1 VAETVPKEEIRA
13 EIVGFVARHGGER
26 GTETRWRRPLAGFA
40 SAADPLFARFR
51 SVVSPS
57 HFMPGD
63 LLPGARTVIAFFVP
77 FEPGTAR
84 ANLAGRLAAREWAMA
99 YIETNALIAE
109 LGAHLAAM
117 LESRGH
123 GAAATPATHNF
134 DERTLVSSWSHRH
147 VAWAAGLG
155 AFGLNNM
162 LITAQGCC
170 GRLGSVLT
178 TLELE
183 ADPAPAA
190 EACLH
195 KRGFPCGACA
205 RRCVNEA
212 LFEDRFDRGRCHAIC
227 RENGENFRPLGKAT
241 VCGKCVV
248 GLPCS
253 FAIPLEKA

>member
-1 VAETVPKEEIRA
+1 MPAE
-13 EIVGFVARHGGER
+13 
-26 GTETRWRRPLAGFA
+26 
-40 SAADPLFARFR
+40 
-51 SVVSPS
+51 
-57 HFMPGD
+57 
-63 LLPGARTVIAFFVP
+63 LLPGARTVIVFFVP
-77 FEPGTAR
+77 FAPEVAR
-84 ANLAGRLAAREWAMA
+84 ANIAGRLAAREWAMA

-109 LGAHLAAM
+109 LGSHLAAM

-134 DERTLVSSWSHRH
+134 DERTLVSAWSHRH

-155 AFGLNNM
+155 SFGLNNM
-162 LITAQGCC
+162 LITAEGCC

-195 KRGFPCGACA
+195 RRGLPCGVC
-205 RRCVNEA
+205 RRKCVNDA
-212 LFEDRFDRGRCHAIC
+212 LAEDRFDRARCYEIC
-227 RENGENFRPLGKAT
+227 CENGENFRSLGKAA

-253 FAIPLEKA
+253 FQVPSRGA